1 MNAET
6 QAVRGAAKQ
15 LNGQKDKLL
24 ADVKNVVADAE
35 NLLKKAKS
43 SGAESYAAVRAEL
56 EDKLADTIVRLQEVQ
71 EELKARARY
80 AARATDDYVHENP
93 WKSMGAVAAVGIVVG
108 LILSSRR

>member
-1 MNAET
+1 MNAGT
-6 QAVRGAAKQ
+6 QAVRGAAKE

-24 ADVKNVVADAE
+24 ADVKSVVADAE

-43 SGAESYAAVRAEL
+43 TGAESYAAVRTEL
-56 EDKLADTIVRLQEVQ
+56 EDKLSETIVRLQEVQ

-93 WKSMGAVAAVGIVVG
+93 WKSMGVVAAAGILVG
-108 LILSSRR
+108 LILSRR